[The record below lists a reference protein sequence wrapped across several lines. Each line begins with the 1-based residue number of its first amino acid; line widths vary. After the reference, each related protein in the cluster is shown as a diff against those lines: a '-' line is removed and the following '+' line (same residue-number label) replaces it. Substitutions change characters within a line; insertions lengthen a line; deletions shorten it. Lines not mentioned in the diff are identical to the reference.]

1 MASSAAGS
9 PAASL
14 PAPLLVAIVFVEGY
28 SSLGAEIVALRRLVP
43 HMGSAITITAPTIGF
58 FLLALALGYQA
69 GGRVEREFVP
79 RVRGNFLVAA
89 ALIALGMA
97 GPVVDALFEHIRP
110 ALLAYLI
117 FVGGVLCPVAWLLGQ
132 TVPVL
137 TNLLRHERAGARSGA
152 ALYWSTLG
160 SFLGSLSLSL
170 VVMQWLGISAAVL
183 LSAALLLVLV
193 PLLGAAP
200 GRRRWPRNAVAGALA
215 AAALAANV
223 WLPQQIETAYAT
235 YRVEQVALA
244 GMREPR
250 AFWVNNS
257 LASLMDGSEPPRYTR
272 YIERLRKVLL
282 DEMGYRDRRI
292 LVLGAGGFT
301 LSHREPTNDYT
312 YVDIDPAIRELAE
325 REFLREPIRGRFV
338 VADARRFV
346 ADATERFDAV
356 VVDAYSAMTS
366 VPGHLVT
373 QEFWRATQEVL
384 APDGVLF
391 VNLILDQRLASPY
404 ARNVLTT
411 IQSVY
416 GPCAVELL
424 FRDRPQGNVLVQC
437 FSAPA
442 YGPSQTYRD
451 ERNPADFD
459 RLRSR

>member
-1 MASSAAGS
+1 
-9 PAASL
+9 
-14 PAPLLVAIVFVEGY
+14 
-28 SSLGAEIVALRRLVP
+28 
-43 HMGSAITITAPTIGF
+43 
-58 FLLALALGYQA
+58 
-69 GGRVEREFVP
+69 
-79 RVRGNFLVAA
+79 
-89 ALIALGMA
+89 
-97 GPVVDALFEHIRP
+97 
-110 ALLAYLI
+110 
-117 FVGGVLCPVAWLLGQ
+117 
-132 TVPVL
+132 
-137 TNLLRHERAGARSGA
+137 
-152 ALYWSTLG
+152 
-160 SFLGSLSLSL
+160 
-170 VVMQWLGISAAVL
+170 
-183 LSAALLLVLV
+183 
-193 PLLGAAP
+193 
-200 GRRRWPRNAVAGALA
+200 
-215 AAALAANV
+215 
-223 WLPQQIETAYAT
+223 
-235 YRVEQVALA
+235 VEQVALA
-244 GMREPR
+244 GMHEPR

-356 VVDAYSAMTS
+356 VVDAYSALTS